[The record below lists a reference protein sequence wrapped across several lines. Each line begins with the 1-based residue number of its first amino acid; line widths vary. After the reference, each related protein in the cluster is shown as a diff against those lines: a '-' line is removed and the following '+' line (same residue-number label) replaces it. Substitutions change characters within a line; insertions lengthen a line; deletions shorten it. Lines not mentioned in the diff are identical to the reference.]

1 MISPLEL
8 SRLYQ
13 EKLRKTS
20 KMLALLIYTLINIF
34 FYFFRFKKIKGNEKG
49 DKGLKLTYFIYMVYI
64 FDYGLYRHLYSISN
78 LEIHLALTYI
88 FFIGHGVLMGIGDL
102 VRGDFYLCDLVWLF
116 LQSLFSLIQRGSYQ
130 LIFMSCL
137 VFLFFL
143 LVEKF
148 FGGFGDGDKDYASSL
163 ALACQ
168 SNLDIYRYLTSSF
181 ILAGVVALIGVLC
194 LGWSRNKK
202 LPLGPF
208 LILGWIFVNILRW
221 WKI

>member
-1 MISPLEL
+1 
-8 SRLYQ
+8 
-13 EKLRKTS
+13 
-20 KMLALLIYTLINIF
+20 MLALLIYTLINIF
-34 FYFFRFKKIKGNEKG
+34 FYFFRFKKIKENGKG

-64 FDYGLYRHLYSISN
+64 FAYGLYRHLYSIPSS
-78 LEIHLALTYI
+78 EIHLALTYI

-143 LVEKF
+143 LIEKF